1 LSRDV
6 VNEESLDIVV
16 VPHTHWDREWYLPLE
31 GYRHRLIPMLD
42 RVIDLLES
50 GSLACFLLDGQ
61 CVVVEDYLQL
71 KPERAEAL
79 GRLIRS
85 GRLKIGPW
93 YVLAD
98 EFLVSGEAL
107 LRNLAEGRRV
117 AGALGG
123 ASEVAYS
130 PDPFG
135 HVSQI
140 PQIVRGFG
148 MDTFVFARGL
158 AQTPT
163 RTVYQWEGPD
173 GSKVQA
179 LFLATSYSN
188 GRLLL
193 ASEDVAERLRA
204 EVERLRPHLA
214 APVVLV
220 CAGSDHEIPHRQT
233 GPTLAGAAQ
242 QLAPWRLHC
251 GTLETYRDLLKD
263 HNPTA
268 LSLRGELRGARLLP
282 LLPGVMSARIPLKQA
297 NDRCQDL
304 LELKA
309 EPLSALA
316 CLLGSRDQSSSL
328 RAAWR
333 ELLHNHA
340 HDSICGCSIDAVH
353 RENFTRFER
362 VEQIANGV
370 LDESAAYLA
379 RQAVKK
385 LEGDHLRV
393 LFNSFEQDFEGV
405 VETVIQEP
413 LAWSDSKLIQREPNN
428 GCWIALG
435 PSDTRGRVQVVA
447 DDIGEGCFPYPS
459 ASALRTTRLLVEAR
473 IPALGY
479 KAIRLIK
486 GDQAGSGLPAV
497 AAGETDE
504 LVWMENEF
512 CRVEATKCGK
522 LALIHRRSGLRWEGL
537 GLLESSADAGDT
549 YNFSPLPDTKP
560 ILGLIGIKVSLV
572 QKGPLRAAI
581 SVHGILKLP
590 VGLSRDRRNRSRR
603 MVARPVQMV
612 VTLTVRNPLM
622 EVQLQLANQAGDHR
636 LRLRFPLRATA
647 EQTWAQSA
655 FDIVKREHAKVDPT
669 GWIEDPATTH
679 PQGGVCFVPEDSK
692 GCRGLVFLARGLPEY
707 ELVSGPDPY
716 LAVTL
721 LRCVGWLS
729 REDVPSRR
737 CQAGPKIATPE
748 AHCLGS
754 QSFSFALAPWANE
767 GEPMSPA
774 CLLRMSRRFAAPPW
788 SIDANPPVGFGQESW
803 PVASGLS
810 DPRLAGAAGLLSIE
824 GKSVVLSALFAL
836 DQNTLVLRLLQ
847 AEKKAGSARLRLH
860 ESLGSQWSATLAD
873 LEANPLGD
881 SPLPLESEGWTV
893 PLRPWGLTT
902 LRLERGSSHE
912 MNERP
917 AEP

>member
-1 LSRDV
+1 V
-6 VNEESLDIVV
+6 TEESLDIVV

-50 GSLACFLLDGQ
+50 GVLSCFLLDGQ
-61 CVVVEDYLQL
+61 CVVVEDYLHH

-79 GRLIRS
+79 AQLVRA

-93 YVLAD
+93 YALAD

-135 HVSQI
+135 HVSQM

-158 AQTPT
+158 GQTPT
-163 RTVYQWEGPD
+163 RTVYLWEGPD

-193 ASEDVAERLRA
+193 SSDQVAQRLRS

-220 CAGSDHEIPHRQT
+220 CAGSDHEIPHPQI
-233 GPTLAGAAQ
+233 GPRLARAAEEV
-242 QLAPWRLHC
+242 APWRLHL
-251 GTLETYRDLLKD
+251 GTLENYRDILKG
-263 HNPTA
+263 HTPTA
-268 LSLRGELRGARLLP
+268 LSLNGELRGARLLP
-282 LLPGVMSARIPLKQA
+282 LLPGVLSARIPLKQA

-309 EPLSALA
+309 EPFSALA
-316 CLLGSRDQSSSL
+316 CILGSRDPSSSL

-362 VEQIANGV
+362 VGQIANGV
-370 LDESAAYLA
+370 LDESAAFLA
-379 RQAVKK
+379 RQAVEK

-393 LFNSFEQDFEGV
+393 FFNAFEQDFEGV
-405 VETVIQEP
+405 VETVVREP
-413 LAWSDSKLIQREPNN
+413 LSGSESE
-428 GCWIALG
+428 G
-435 PSDTRGRVQVVA
+435 PAGAAFSRWTAQGPGHSRRVQVVA
-447 DDIGEGCFPYPS
+447 EDISEGCFPYPS
-459 ASALRTTRLLVEAR
+459 GSALRTTRMLVEAR

-479 KAIRLIK
+479 ETVRLLK
-486 GDQAGSGLPAV
+486 GIQDGPHLPVV
-497 AAGETDE
+497 AAGETAE

-512 CRVEATKCGK
+512 CRVEATRNGQ
-522 LALIHRRSGLRWEGL
+522 LSLIHRRSGRRWEGL
-537 GLLESSADAGDT
+537 GLFESSADAGDT
-549 YNFSPLPDTKP
+549 YNFSPLPDTQP
-560 ILGLIGIKVSLV
+560 ILGLVGARVSLI
-572 QKGPLRAAI
+572 QKGPLQAAI
-581 SVHGILKLP
+581 SVQGSLKLP
-590 VGLSRDRRNRSRR
+590 LGLSRDRRSRSRR
-603 MVARPVQMV
+603 MVARPVHLV
-612 VTLTVRNPLM
+612 VALTVRNPLM
-622 EVQLQLANQAGDHR
+622 EVHLQFDNQASDHR
-636 LRLRFPLRATA
+636 LRLRFPLRATVG
-647 EQTWAQSA
+647 QTWAQSA
-655 FDIVKREHAKVDPT
+655 FDIVKRDHAKVDPT

-679 PQGGVCFVPEDSK
+679 PQGGVCFVPEDP
-692 GCRGLVFLARGLPEY
+692 RGLRGLAFFARGLPEY

-748 AHCLGS
+748 AQCLGP
-754 QSFSFALAPWANE
+754 QSFRFALAPWADDA
-767 GEPMSPA
+767 EPMSPVR
-774 CLLRMSRRFAAPPW
+774 LLRMSRRFAAPPW
-788 SIDANPPVGFGQESW
+788 SIDANPPIGFGQESW
-803 PVASGLS
+803 PVAPGLS
-810 DPRLAGAAGLLSIE
+810 DSRLSRAAGLLSVE
-824 GKSVVLSALFAL
+824 GRSVVLSALFAL

-847 AEKKAGSARLRLH
+847 AESKVGSARLKLH
-860 ESLGSQWSATLAD
+860 ESLGSQWTATLTD
-873 LEANPLGD
+873 LEVNPLGD
-881 SPLPLESEGWTV
+881 TALPLESEGWTV
-893 PLRPWGLTT
+893 PLQPWGLTT
-902 LRLERGSSHE
+902 LRLERSSSQS

-917 AEP
+917 AGP